1 MSNDRDDYAAR
12 LADIDRKLEQNC
24 KTMEENL
31 RNFMTA
37 NITNSIKQAV
47 QNLIMDNLVEA
58 STTKILSKITK
69 SDRMDALVDNIVHQ
83 ENAQLKALSLK
94 VS

>member
-1 MSNDRDDYAAR
+1 
-12 LADIDRKLEQNC
+12 
-24 KTMEENL
+24 
-31 RNFMTA
+31 MTT
-37 NITNSIKQAV
+37 NITDSIKQAV
-47 QNLIMDNLVEA
+47 QNLIKENLVEA